1 MNQKHPRPRIGAPVL
16 ALIAVVLMLLVLA
29 GGLPAATRTAQ
40 AQTIPTTTPEAT
52 AAGGGTA
59 VATSTPLVG
68 VATPVGSATPATP
81 AGTPTPISS
90 GGQRC
95 ELVVTDDDGVAP
107 GSVRVEELL
116 VEVLPNRDTRY
127 TYIRACDVIY
137 VDVNGQSIPN
147 KTFDG
152 PIDACFRY
160 TPEDVARAG
169 GNPARLKIV
178 YYDEAS
184 GTWMELEVVIDE
196 ASGLVCAKLPRSGKV
211 ALVFSV
217 GPVSGLPNTSGNLP
231 DAAPAAVAAAPAAAP
246 APAAAEAAQ
255 AAPAAAAPAA
265 APVAP
270 AAAAAPAAEAA
281 AAPAAPAAVAPA
293 AAAPALASSGASA
306 PAAAAASDERGPGPM
321 LALLLGVAA
330 AIFALIL
337 VLSRSMLSRSRDK

>member
-1 MNQKHPRPRIGAPVL
+1 MNQKHPQPRIGAPAL

-40 AQTIPTTTPEAT
+40 AQTIPTTTPQAT
-52 AAGGGTA
+52 AVGGGTA

-68 VATPVGSATPATP
+68 VATPVGSATPVTP

-137 VDVNGQSIPN
+137 VDVNGQIIPN
-147 KTFDG
+147 KSFDG

-160 TPEDVARAG
+160 TPEDVTRAG

-196 ASGLVCAKLPRSGKV
+196 AGGLVCAKLPRSGKV
-211 ALVFSV
+211 ALVFSA

-231 DAAPAAVAAAPAAAP
+231 DATPVAVAAAPAAAP
-246 APAAAEAAQ
+246 VALAAEAAQ
-255 AAPAAAAPAA
+255 AAPAA
-265 APVAP
+265 VAP
-270 AAAAAPAAEAA
+270 
-281 AAPAAPAAVAPA
+281 AAPAAPAAAPAVVAPAADPAPA
-293 AAAPALASSGASA
+293 AAAPAVAASGASE
-306 PAAAAASDERGPGPM
+306 PAAAAAPTESGPGPL

-330 AIFALIL
+330 AVFALIL

>member
-1 MNQKHPRPRIGAPVL
+1 MNQKQPQPRIGAPAL
-16 ALIAVVLMLLVLA
+16 AMIAVVLVLLVLA
-29 GGLPAATRTAQ
+29 GGLPAAPRTAQ
-40 AQTIPTTTPEAT
+40 AQTIPTTTPQAT
-52 AAGGGTA
+52 AVGGGTA

-68 VATPVGSATPATP
+68 VATPVGSATPVTP

-137 VDVNGQSIPN
+137 VDVNGQIIPN
-147 KTFDG
+147 KSFDG

-160 TPEDVARAG
+160 TPEDVTRAG

-196 ASGLVCAKLPRSGKV
+196 AGGLVCAKLPRSGKV
-211 ALVFSV
+211 ALVFSA

-231 DAAPAAVAAAPAAAP
+231 DATPVAVAAAPAAAP
-246 APAAAEAAQ
+246 VALAAEAAQ

-265 APVAP
+265 PAAPAAAPAVVAPAVAEAPAAAAQPLAASGASEP
-270 AAAAAPAAEAA
+270 AAAAAPTE
-281 AAPAAPAAVAPA
+281 
-293 AAAPALASSGASA
+293 S
-306 PAAAAASDERGPGPM
+306 GPGPL

-330 AIFALIL
+330 AVFALIL

>member
-1 MNQKHPRPRIGAPVL
+1 MNQKHPQPRIGAPAL
-16 ALIAVVLMLLVLA
+16 ALIAVVLTLLVLA
-29 GGLPAATRTAQ
+29 GALPAATRTAQ
-40 AQTIPTTTPEAT
+40 AQTIPTTTPKAT
-52 AAGGGTA
+52 AVGGGTA
-59 VATSTPLVG
+59 VTTSTPLVG

-81 AGTPTPISS
+81 VGTPTAISS

-137 VDVNGQSIPN
+137 VDVNGQIIPN
-147 KTFDG
+147 KSFDG

-160 TPEDVARAG
+160 TPEDVTRAG

-211 ALVFSV
+211 ALVFSA

-231 DAAPAAVAAAPAAAP
+231 DATPVAVAVAPAAAP
-246 APAAAEAAQ
+246 VAPAAEAAQ

-265 APVAP
+265 
-270 AAAAAPAAEAA
+270 
-281 AAPAAPAAVAPA
+281 PAAPAAAPAVVAPAADPAPA
-293 AAAPALASSGASA
+293 AAAPAVAASGASE
-306 PAAAAASDERGPGPM
+306 PAAAAAPTESGPGPL

-330 AIFALIL
+330 AVFALIL

>member
-1 MNQKHPRPRIGAPVL
+1 MNQKQPQPRIGAPAL
-16 ALIAVVLMLLVLA
+16 AMIAVVLILLALA

-40 AQTIPTTTPEAT
+40 AQTIPTTTPEAPAT
-52 AAGGGTA
+52 PKATSVGGGTA
-59 VATSTPLVG
+59 VATSTPLGG
-68 VATPVGSATPATP
+68 VATPVGSATPVTP

-137 VDVNGQSIPN
+137 VDVNGQIIPN

-196 ASGLVCAKLPRSGKV
+196 AGGLVCAKLPRSGKV
-211 ALVFSV
+211 ALVFSA

-231 DAAPAAVAAAPAAAP
+231 DATPVAVAAAPAAAP
-246 APAAAEAAQ
+246 VAPAAEAAQ
-255 AAPAAAAPAA
+255 AAPAAAAPAV
-265 APVAP
+265 P
-270 AAAAAPAAEAA
+270 AAAPAAEAA
-281 AAPAAPAAVAPA
+281 AAPAVVAPA
-293 AAAPALASSGASA
+293 AAAPAVAASGASE
-306 PAAAAASDERGPGPM
+306 PAAAAAPTESGPGPL

-330 AIFALIL
+330 AVFALIL

>member
-1 MNQKHPRPRIGAPVL
+1 MNQKQPQPRIGAPAL
-16 ALIAVVLMLLVLA
+16 AMIAVVLILLVLA
-29 GGLPAATRTAQ
+29 GGLPAAPRIAQ
-40 AQTIPTTTPEAT
+40 AQTIPTRTPVATTV
-52 AAGGGTA
+52 GGGTA

-68 VATPVGSATPATP
+68 VATPVGSATPVTLV
-81 AGTPTPISS
+81 GTPTPISS

-137 VDVNGQSIPN
+137 VDVNGQIIPN
-147 KTFDG
+147 KSFDG

-160 TPEDVARAG
+160 TPEDVTRAG

-196 ASGLVCAKLPRSGKV
+196 AGGLVCAKLPRSGKV
-211 ALVFSV
+211 ALVFSA

-231 DAAPAAVAAAPAAAP
+231 DATPVAVAAAPAAAP
-246 APAAAEAAQ
+246 VALAAEAAQ
-255 AAPAAAAPAA
+255 AAPAA
-265 APVAP
+265 VAP
-270 AAAAAPAAEAA
+270 
-281 AAPAAPAAVAPA
+281 AAPAAPAAAPAVVAPAADPAPA
-293 AAAPALASSGASA
+293 AAAPAVAASGASE
-306 PAAAAASDERGPGPM
+306 PAAAAAPTESGPGPL

-330 AIFALIL
+330 AVFALIL